1 MWQFGAARKAWRT
14 HWHWSHDE
22 PELVQVP
29 LANQRACVL
38 VSPLWSV
45 NPSNPFWERPYL
57 HDNTI
62 VLVSIVDL
70 LLQFV
75 VVWNISA
82 CNKPPRREGLA
93 TFYAKWIAFCA
104 VYFFCQVWY
113 IRSQADNFHQH
124 TSWVEEH
131 INAIRTSVRIRIM
144 FLQWLFWYRLPHFH
158 CCQSI

>member
-1 MWQFGAARKAWRT
+1 MSPSWYKW
-14 HWHWSHDE
+14 
-22 PELVQVP
+22 P

-104 VYFFCQVWY
+104 VYFFVRSGISDLKPITFINTRVEWRSTLMRTVHGPTCHKDICQNPNNVFAV
-113 IRSQADNFHQH
+113 IVLVSF
-124 TSWVEEH
+124 T
-131 INAIRTSVRIRIM
+131 T
-144 FLQWLFWYRLPHFH
+144 LPLLPVYLARE
-158 CCQSI
+158 